1 MAAPRRCDRASR
13 SLGYMNGLWSYCVV
27 AKDTIGRW
35 FLENQ
40 ATPLDLR
47 SGIEHEML
55 NFLGADG
62 WELITITLGEPGFQ
76 PRYYFKRPKGD

>member
-1 MAAPRRCDRASR
+1 
-13 SLGYMNGLWSYCVV
+13 MNGLWSYCVV
-27 AKDTIGRW
+27 AKDTMGRW
-35 FLENQ
+35 SLENQ

-47 SGIEHEML
+47 CGIQHEML

>member
-1 MAAPRRCDRASR
+1 
-13 SLGYMNGLWSYCVV
+13 
-27 AKDTIGRW
+27 
-35 FLENQ
+35 
-40 ATPLDLR
+40 
-47 SGIEHEML
+47 ML